1 MGRYLLGRLL
11 AALPVLFV
19 ISLIGFG
26 LEAVAPGDTAELL
39 LRTEGV
45 EAVTPEAIAQRRAEL
60 GLDDPLPVRYLDWL
74 SGAVRGDLG
83 RSFRTYTPVTELY
96 RQRIGNTLLL
106 ASCAVLLGAAIAMP
120 LGIFAAYRRGK
131 VADAVAQLV
140 ALAGAAMPG
149 FWIAFVLV
157 YFFAVRLKW
166 LPVFGTPTPKG
177 IVLPA
182 VVLALANTAL
192 LTRITRATILEIL
205 GQDYVRVARAK
216 GLRARAVLGR
226 HVLRNAMPPL
236 LTVLGLEAAG

>member
-1 MGRYLLGRLL
+1 
-11 AALPVLFV
+11 
-19 ISLIGFG
+19 
-26 LEAVAPGDTAELL
+26 
-39 LRTEGV
+39 
-45 EAVTPEAIAQRRAEL
+45 
-60 GLDDPLPVRYLDWL
+60 
-74 SGAVRGDLG
+74 
-83 RSFRTYTPVTELY
+83 
-96 RQRIGNTLLL
+96 
-106 ASCAVLLGAAIAMP
+106 VLLGAAIAMP